1 MERVAL
7 TLILC
12 ALGSGTVEVGKMD
25 SADPVRVL
33 VQGNNSFAL
42 DLYAQLR
49 RGDGNRF
56 VSPFSISSALAM
68 TYAGARGDTAREM
81 AKALHFTLP
90 PDQLHPSFNRL
101 ITEIHGHNTPAS
113 AQQPA
118 IQLFT
123 ANALWAQRGE
133 PILGDYQQ
141 QIETDYQGGIFPV
154 DFRLA
159 TETARQT
166 INEWVEKQTKGKIEQ
181 LLKPGRL
188 RASTVLVLTNA
199 IYFKGLWESQFLKQH
214 TVSDTFR
221 LSARESLR
229 VDMMNQTGRFRCLD
243 EGTFQALELPYRG
256 RAISMVILLP
266 KAVDGLAQLEAAC
279 SEPRL
284 EAWLAKLAS
293 RRVRI
298 SLPRFRLTEE
308 LELKSALSAL
318 GMPLAFDGGAA
329 DFSGITGRRDM
340 AISAV
345 VHKAF
350 VDVDETGTEAA
361 AATAV
366 VMEKKG
372 GAAARTMVFR
382 ADHPFLFLIR
392 DNLSGSILFL
402 GRLVRP

>member
-68 TYAGARGDTAREM
+68 TYAGVRGDTVREM

-229 VDMMNQTGRFRCLD
+229 VNMMNQTGRFRCLD

>member
-166 INEWVEKQTKGKIEQ
+166 INDWVEKQTKGKIEQ

>member
-243 EGTFQALELPYRG
+243 EGTFQAMELPYRG